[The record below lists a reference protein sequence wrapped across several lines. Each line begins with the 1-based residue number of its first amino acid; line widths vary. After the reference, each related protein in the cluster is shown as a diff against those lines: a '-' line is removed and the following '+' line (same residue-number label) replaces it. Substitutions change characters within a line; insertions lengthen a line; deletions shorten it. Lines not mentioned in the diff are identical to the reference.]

1 MTIVYRLG
9 ANHQELKQSEL
20 ETIRYA
26 LDQQIMTLNALLG
39 ECETAI
45 VPELKETF
53 QSYIDNM
60 QDLLDR
66 LPEVMN

>member
-9 ANHQELKQSEL
+9 ANHKELAQSEL
-20 ETIRYA
+20 DTIRYA
-26 LDQQIMTLNALLG
+26 LDQQIMTLNALLREG
-39 ECETAI
+39 ETAI

-53 QSYIDNM
+53 QGYIDNM